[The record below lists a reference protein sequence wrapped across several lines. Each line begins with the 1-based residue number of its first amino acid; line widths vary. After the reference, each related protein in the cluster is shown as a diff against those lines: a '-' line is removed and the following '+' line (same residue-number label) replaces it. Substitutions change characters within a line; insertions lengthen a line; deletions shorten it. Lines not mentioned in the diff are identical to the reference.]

1 MADTKKIKIA
11 KKDKDMNALSPAA
24 NTALNI
30 LLIVAVIITVI
41 PLWVIV
47 VASFTSEQALGT
59 YGYGF
64 WPQEWSIKAYTFLF
78 NKGSII
84 GIAYKTYLEIIE
96 DAPRWY
102 KVKFIN
108 ENGDE
113 IIGWISKISV
123 EIGQ

>member
-1 MADTKKIKIA
+1 MAETKKIKIT

-30 LLIVAVIITVI
+30 LLILAVFITVI

-47 VASFTSEQALGT
+47 CASFTSEAALGT

-64 WPQEWSIKAYTFLF
+64 WPQEWSVKAYTFLF

-84 GIAYKTYLEIIE
+84 LTAYKNTIIATVAGTLLCLTSVGLYAVRMME
-96 DAPRWY
+96 PLLNR
-102 KVKFIN
+102 KV
-108 ENGDE
+108 
-113 IIGWISKISV
+113 
-123 EIGQ
+123 